1 MEWKLF
7 VVAILLV
14 MVAFGFVLV
23 VGLNAKSKLNNSIG
37 EVNDLNDV
45 KKFLEECRAK
55 PFLDC
60 ETILLRKLSAGSN
73 DFRNFKGDVE

>member
-73 DFRNFKGDVE
+73 DKANFKGDSK